1 MDSHQR
7 PDIRSTP
14 GRRPS
19 RRVFLGGAVAGTA
32 ALVAGGAAPWNPA
45 ASASAPS
52 ERGVVDTVLR
62 ALARHRLVAMA
73 EAHGL
78 QEFHDLVALVLRDP
92 RVAAVVDDVVVEFG
106 NSLHQATVDAF
117 VAGGIVDNV
126 DLRPVWRDTTQSPLE
141 TWDSPVYEQFF
152 RTVRGINWGR
162 SKRIRVLLGDPP
174 IDWSRVTSTADVRSF
189 LVNRNPFM
197 ASVIVEQV
205 LRRGRRALV
214 IAGGDHVFHN
224 PTAAPGAGSA
234 IVDVEQ
240 QTGERAYVISETV
253 FAQREVLA
261 RLAGTPVPSVIPT
274 AGTWLGSLT
283 ADQVVAGSPIGG
295 THVLSDVVDAVLYL
309 GQPERLTLS
318 YWNPAIYLDPAY
330 WAELQRRDALSPAHP
345 ALAHLRE
352 ERPALY
358 RGLATET

>member
-1 MDSHQR
+1 
-7 PDIRSTP
+7 
-14 GRRPS
+14 
-19 RRVFLGGAVAGTA
+19 
-32 ALVAGGAAPWNPA
+32 
-45 ASASAPS
+45 
-52 ERGVVDTVLR
+52 
-62 ALARHRLVAMA
+62 
-73 EAHGL
+73 
-78 QEFHDLVALVLRDP
+78 
-92 RVAAVVDDVVVEFG
+92 
-106 NSLHQATVDAF
+106 
-117 VAGGIVDNV
+117 
-126 DLRPVWRDTTQSPLE
+126 
-141 TWDSPVYEQFF
+141 
-152 RTVRGINWGR
+152 
-162 SKRIRVLLGDPP
+162 VLLGDPP
-174 IDWSRVTSTADVRSF
+174 IDWARVTSTADVRSF

-205 LRRGRRALV
+205 LSRGRRALV

-253 FAQREVLA
+253 FAKPDVLA

-283 ADQVVAGSPIGG
+283 ADQVVTGSPIGS
-295 THVLSDVVDAVLYL
+295 TQELSVVVDAVLYL
-309 GQPERLTLS
+309 GQPDQLTLS

-358 RGLATET
+358 QGLATET